1 MPVHSRSMARRAVAR
16 ASVVS
21 RPVVW
26 ERVARAA
33 RVTVVAAPAGSGK
46 TVLLRSWISE
56 TGLAGNAA
64 WVAVGRD
71 ERDPQRFWLSVLS
84 ALRQT
89 SAGSVLVRRLTAAPD
104 LDGWAIT
111 ERLLTDLAPLGERLW
126 LVIDDLHE
134 LHSDQARRQ
143 LELLMLRAPEELRFV
158 LATRHDVRLGLHR
171 LRLEGG
177 LTEIRAEDLRFTVA
191 EARELLSG
199 AGAQLADPVVELL
212 VERTEGWA
220 AGLRLAALSL
230 AGHPDPGRFAAEFS
244 GSQRTVAE
252 YLLAEVLDRQPE
264 EVRRLLLRTSILER
278 VNGELADL
286 LSRGSGAERL
296 LQDLEETNAFVLSL
310 DASRTWFR
318 YHHLFAGLL
327 QLELRRT
334 EPGAVAGLHEVA
346 SRWLAEHGFPVEATR
361 HAQAAQDWKLA
372 AAVIADHWS
381 SLHLSGQNATVHALL
396 AGFPASLRAADAEL
410 AAVAAVDELAHGS
423 IERAERSLAVAEG
436 QAATVPPGRR
446 RHAQV
451 LVGMAR
457 LLLAGRSGDQQTRAE
472 KARRLLSVADAPHGG
487 QPGLGGELQA
497 LALLEIGDAETWT
510 GRIDQAETHLEQAIA
525 LARRI
530 ERPYLEFMGLTYRAE
545 IELNR
550 QIPRAEELSKRAIDL
565 AGQHGWTDDL
575 FAGFASMT
583 LGSALTWQGQLDE
596 AEEWVQRAERVFRA
610 EANPASAMGG
620 HFVRGQLELARGQ
633 FANALAAFRAAERL
647 AGPHPLARPLQAWLV
662 YVLVGLGETAHVE
675 DGLAGLPDRVRD
687 RGEMR
692 IAEAVLRLAQE
703 DPRAAIV
710 ALAPVLAGSAR
721 VGWRSWLAEASL
733 LEAIARDVLG
743 DPDAASRALELAFD
757 IAEPDGALMW
767 FVLHPAPDLLER
779 QAGRHTAHGALIAKI
794 LSLLTGNEPVPRDRP
809 RLLLEPL
816 SRSELRVL
824 RYLPTHLSA
833 PEIAGELFVSTS
845 TVKTHLRNLYA
856 KLGAHR
862 RAEAIERARAM
873 GLLAPS
879 APVGRT

>member
-1 MPVHSRSMARRAVAR
+1 
-16 ASVVS
+16 
-21 RPVVW
+21 
-26 ERVARAA
+26 
-33 RVTVVAAPAGSGK
+33 
-46 TVLLRSWISE
+46 
-56 TGLAGNAA
+56 
-64 WVAVGRD
+64 
-71 ERDPQRFWLSVLS
+71 
-84 ALRQT
+84 
-89 SAGSVLVRRLTAAPD
+89 
-104 LDGWAIT
+104 
-111 ERLLTDLAPLGERLW
+111 
-126 LVIDDLHE
+126 
-134 LHSDQARRQ
+134 
-143 LELLMLRAPEELRFV
+143 
-158 LATRHDVRLGLHR
+158 
-171 LRLEGG
+171 
-177 LTEIRAEDLRFTVA
+177 
-191 EARELLSG
+191 
-199 AGAQLADPVVELL
+199 
-212 VERTEGWA
+212 
-220 AGLRLAALSL
+220 
-230 AGHPDPGRFAAEFS
+230 
-244 GSQRTVAE
+244 
-252 YLLAEVLDRQPE
+252 
-264 EVRRLLLRTSILER
+264 
-278 VNGELADL
+278 
-286 LSRGSGAERL
+286 L
-296 LQDLEETNAFVLSL
+296 LQDLEEANAFVLSL

-334 EPGAVAGLHEVA
+334 EPGAVAGLHKLA

-381 SLHLSGQNATVHALL
+381 GLHLSGQNATVHALL
-396 AGFPASLRAADAEL
+396 AGFPARRRAADAEL
-410 AAVAAVDELAHGS
+410 AAVAAVDELAYGS
-423 IERAERSLAVAEG
+423 IETAERSLAVAEG

-451 LVGMAR
+451 LIGMAR
-457 LLLAGRSGDQQTRAE
+457 LLLAGRRGDQQARAE
-472 KARRLLSVADAPHGG
+472 EARRLLSVADAPHGG
-487 QPGLGGELQA
+487 HPGLGEELHA

-550 QIPRAEELSKRAIDL
+550 QIPRAEELSKQAIDL

-596 AEEWVQRAERVFRA
+596 AEDWVQHAERVFRT

-633 FANALAAFRAAERL
+633 FADALAAFRAAERL

-675 DGLAGLPDRVRD
+675 DGLAGLPDRVRE

-692 IAEAVLRLAQE
+692 IAEAVLRLAQG
-703 DPRAAIV
+703 DPRAATM

-721 VGWRSWLAEASL
+721 LGWRSWLAEAFL
-733 LEAIARDVLG
+733 LEAIARDLLG
-743 DPDAASRALELAFD
+743 APDPASRALERAFD

-767 FVLHPAPDLLER
+767 FLLHPAPDLLER
-779 QAGRHTAHGALIAKI
+779 QAGRHTAHGPLIAKI
-794 LSLLTGNEPVPRDRP
+794 LSLLTRNEPVPRDRP

-833 PEIAGELFVSTS
+833 PEIAGELSVSTS
-845 TVKTHLRNLYA
+845 TVKTHMRNLYA

-879 APVGRT
+879 AGPR